1 MTGQFAPLVPADVA
15 FDASGIPVSPLYGDV
30 YHSRSGALAQ
40 ARHVFLSGNQ
50 LPGRWRGRATFTVC
64 ETGFGLGHNF
74 LALWHAWRTDPDHC
88 ARLHVVSFEAHPF
101 SRVDLAR
108 LIMPALPDALR
119 ALAGQL
125 LALWPPLVP
134 GLHRLEFESGA
145 LTLTLAFGAV
155 KRLARQ
161 ISACVDA
168 YFLDGFAPKK
178 NPEMW
183 TPALFGQMARMAN
196 IGATAASWCCA
207 TQVRRALS
215 DAGFLVSK
223 APGLGRK
230 REMTV
235 AVLRPAMGRQPPR
248 DTGPGPVVIVG
259 GGFAGAGIAYSLAL
273 RGHPV
278 TVLDPVFEGGLGG
291 SHQGHQA
298 AALAPLISGDDDF
311 RARLSRVGVACAL
324 QRWQALPS
332 PAAPWRC
339 GAIELAATTQD
350 ALQRQKTI
358 ERLAFPEDWVSWLAP
373 AAASQRIGFA
383 VRQGGAFFPDGQL
396 VRPAM
401 LVQALLRRAGVRC
414 IAARAA
420 RLQSGAQG
428 LWQVS
433 DAQGGLIAS
442 APTLVLSNA
451 AAAVNLLR
459 TACGLDGLPKVASI
473 LNLAGQ
479 VSYFSS
485 GSSQHDPRL
494 IIDGD
499 GYWLPSVDNVCV
511 GGSTYVPS
519 ALATEVTQGG
529 HQAIID
535 KLARLLNVTA
545 FRINQWLDRSG
556 GWAGWRAVVADHLP
570 VIGPVEGAGG
580 LWLACAYGS
589 RGLTWSALAG
599 EVIGAQLNLEPAPI
613 ERELLRAIAPR

>member
-1 MTGQFAPLVPADVA
+1 
-15 FDASGIPVSPLYGDV
+15 
-30 YHSRSGALAQ
+30 
-40 ARHVFLSGNQ
+40 
-50 LPGRWRGRATFTVC
+50 
-64 ETGFGLGHNF
+64 
-74 LALWHAWRTDPDHC
+74 WRTDPDHC

-101 SRVDLAR
+101 SRSDLAR
-108 LIMPALPDALR
+108 LIVPALPEALH

-125 LALWPPLVP
+125 LALWPPLLP
-134 GLHRLEFESGA
+134 GLHRIEFESGA
-145 LTLTLAFGAV
+145 LTLTLAFGTV

-183 TPALFGQMARMAN
+183 TPSLFGQMARMAN
-196 IGATAASWCCA
+196 VGATAASWCCA
-207 TQVRRALS
+207 TPVRRALS

-223 APGLGRK
+223 ARGLGHK

-235 AVLRPAMGRQPPR
+235 AVLRPTMGRQIVRGASR
-248 DTGPGPVVIVG
+248 DPVLIVG

-278 TVLDPVFEGGLGG
+278 TVLDPVFADGLGS
-291 SHQGHQA
+291 SHRGHRA
-298 AALAPLISGDDDF
+298 AALAPLISRDDDF

-324 QRWQALPS
+324 QRWQALP
-332 PAAPWRC
+332 PAAAPWRC
-339 GAIELAATTQD
+339 GAIDLVANEQD
-350 ALQRQKTI
+350 ALKRQSTI
-358 ERLAFPEDWVSWLAP
+358 GRLAFPQDWVSWLNP
-373 AAASQRIGFA
+373 AAASERIGFA
-383 VRQGGAFFPDGQL
+383 VRQGGVFFPDGQL
-396 VRPAM
+396 LRPAM
-401 LVQALLRRAGVRC
+401 LVQALLSHAGVRC

-420 RLQSGAQG
+420 RLRP
-428 LWQVS
+428 
-433 DAQGGLIAS
+433 DAQGRWLVNDAQGALIAS
-442 APTLVLSNA
+442 ASTLVLANA
-451 AAAVNLLR
+451 AQAMDLLS
-459 TACGLDGLPKVASI
+459 TAYGLEGLPKVASM

-479 VSYFSS
+479 ISYFSS
-485 GSSQHDPRL
+485 ESSQHDPRL
-494 IIDGD
+494 IVDGD

-511 GGSTYVPS
+511 GGSTYVPA

-545 FRINQWLDRSG
+545 SRINQWLDSSG
-556 GWAGWRAVVADHLP
+556 GWAGWRAVVTGRLP
-570 VIGPVEGAGG
+570 VIGPVAGACG

-599 EVIGAQLNLEPAPI
+599 EVIAAQLSLEPAPI